1 MKIRIRYFASF
12 REMARERERVAE
24 VAAGTTPAGLL
35 AAMARELPALEG
47 LRAHIIFAVNGN
59 YVAGDAVLND
69 GDEVA
74 FIPPVSGGRAGC
86 RETGGSGGV
95 SPAFFH
101 PTN

>member
-1 MKIRIRYFASF
+1 MKVKIRLFASL
-12 REMARERERVAE
+12 REITRIRERVAE

-35 AAMARELPALEG
+35 AAMVRDLPALEG
-47 LRAHIIFAVNGN
+47 LRAHIIFAVNGD

-74 FIPPVSGGRAGC
+74 FIPPVSGGRAGR
-86 RETGGSGGV
+86 RETGGSGGC
-95 SPAFFH
+95 PRAFFH